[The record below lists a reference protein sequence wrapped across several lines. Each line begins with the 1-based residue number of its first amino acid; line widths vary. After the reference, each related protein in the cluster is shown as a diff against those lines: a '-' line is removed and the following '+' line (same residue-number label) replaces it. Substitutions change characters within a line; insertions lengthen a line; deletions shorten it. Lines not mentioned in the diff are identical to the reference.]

1 MTEKEALTRAMQLCS
16 KKEYCSGDIRQKLA
30 GWEVNPELT
39 DKIIETLIR
48 EKFIDDERY
57 ATAFA
62 NDKLKFSKW
71 GKVKIGFMLKQ
82 KGVAVEIVSSVLS
95 SIANELYAEVLQS
108 ELKKKARSLKANS
121 DYEFKGKLVQFA
133 VSRGF
138 EYDLAGKLVEE
149 LIKRG

>member
-30 GWEVNPELT
+30 EWEVKPELT
-39 DKIIETLIR
+39 DKITETLIR
-48 EKFIDDERY
+48 ERFIDDERY
-57 ATAFA
+57 ASAFV

-71 GKVKIGFMLKQ
+71 GKVKIAYMLKQ
-82 KGVAVEIVSSVLS
+82 KGIAPEIITSVLS
-95 SIANELYAEVLQS
+95 SVQQELYLEILQG
-108 ELKKKARSLKANS
+108 ELKKKAKNLKANS

-138 EYDLAGKLVEE
+138 EYDLANKIAEG
-149 LIKRG
+149 IAKRE